1 MDAHSFKARPYLLVN
16 QVQHYE
22 WGTRDAAA
30 FIPQFLE
37 ETAQPGLPYAELW
50 MGLHPK
56 APSALLIE
64 RAPIPLPQL
73 VEDYPEALLGK
84 SVMTRFGR
92 TLPFLFKVLSVGAAL
107 SIQAHPD
114 KAQAQALHASNP
126 EQYPDDNH
134 KPEIAVALGAA
145 TALVGFKSYK
155 EIRLTL
161 AKYPEI
167 IRFIEAGGDAGLRPV
182 PAPQQRESVRRM
194 YTALMQRERDAQA
207 LLDTLTQL
215 EQRLQ
220 RLPVL
225 SDHEQLFLDSRQIY
239 TGADIGL
246 LALFFL
252 NFVRLERGQ
261 GIFLKSGIPH
271 AYLRGNLVE
280 CMANSDNVVRAGLT
294 PKFKDVQTLLNIL
307 TYELG
312 PSPVMSGDAG
322 AQETVYT
329 TPAAEFQVRRWQL
342 TAGQT
347 RQEKSGNRP
356 SILLV
361 TAGKLTLRWQEA
373 GNAQQQVI
381 RRGQSLFIPACLP
394 AFDLVAECASEVFK
408 AEAP

>member
-1 MDAHSFKARPYLLVN
+1 METTSLKARPYLLIN
-16 QVQHYE
+16 QVRHYE

-37 ETAQPGLPYAELW
+37 QTARPGLPYAELW
-50 MGLHPK
+50 MGMHPK
-56 APSALLIE
+56 APSALMIE
-64 RAPIPLPQL
+64 GTPTPLPQL
-73 VEDYPEALLGK
+73 VERHPEALLGQ
-84 SVMTRFGR
+84 SVISRFGR
-92 TLPFLFKVLSVGAAL
+92 TLPFLFKVLSIGAAL

-134 KPEIAVALGAA
+134 KPEIAIALDAA
-145 TALVGFKSYK
+145 TALVGFKSYE

-167 IRFIEAGGDAGLRPV
+167 IRFIEAGGDAVLRPD
-182 PAPQQRESVRRM
+182 PASQQRESVRGM
-194 YTALMQRERDAQA
+194 YTALMRRERDEPA

-220 RLPVL
+220 RLPAL
-225 SDHEQLFLDSRQIY
+225 SDHERLFLESRQTY

-261 GIFLKSGIPH
+261 GIYLKPGIPH

-294 PKFKDVQTLLNIL
+294 PKFKDVQTLLDIL

-312 PSPVMSGDAG
+312 STPVMGGDAG
-322 AQETVYT
+322 AQETVFT

-347 RQEKSGNRP
+347 RQEKGAGRP
-356 SILLV
+356 AILLA
-361 TAGKLTLRWQEA
+361 TAGELILCWQEA
-373 GNAQQQVI
+373 GNAQQQKI
-381 RRGQSLFIPACLP
+381 RRGESFFIPACLP
-394 AFDLVAECASEVFK
+394 AFELVAECNSEVFK